1 MVKCYFNFFIFVIDI
16 DKECIDYVNK
26 ECLENGLKNIN
37 FFYIFDGKLLD
48 DWKEMFDFIIMND
61 VFYDLFDVDV
71 ILIEIK
77 RVFKFDGFV
86 VVYDLL
92 VLLYYNKVINNRMV

>member
-1 MVKCYFNFFIFVIDI
+1 
-16 DKECIDYVNK
+16 
-26 ECLENGLKNIN
+26 
-37 FFYIFDGKLLD
+37 
-48 DWKEMFDFIIMND
+48 MFDFIIMND